1 MSELRVDKIFPKDG
15 ITAGTFNAG
24 GIIQIKYGESSDQST
39 YSFANNVHAPQPIH
53 SVSITPT
60 SASNKILIFGK
71 MSANCT
77 SQAAMAYEW
86 SVFLRRGS
94 STFIGGN
101 TDPGGLHKSDN
112 CQASMINCPE
122 GGSTTNYTYL
132 DSPATTSTVTYYNC
146 LQGGESQTYAANRG
160 KTTAHGNY
168 VFSNTGN
175 SSLLLLEVA
184 A

>member
-39 YSFANNVHAPQPIH
+39 YSFNNQTFGPVTIH

-60 SASNKILIFGK
+60 SASNKILIIGK
-71 MSANCT
+71 LSAVCT
-77 SQAAMAYEW
+77 SSQAMNMEW
-86 SVFLRRGS
+86 SVFLKRGS
-94 STFIGGN
+94 TVIGGN
-101 TDPGGLHKSDN
+101 SDPGGLMKGDG
-112 CQASMINCPE
+112 CQASMINVPE
-122 GGSTTNYTYL
+122 AGSTTNYTYL
-132 DSPATTSTVTYYNC
+132 DSPATTSAVTYHNC
-146 LQGGESQTYAANRG
+146 LQGGESHTYAANRPYNSS
-160 KTTAHGNY
+160 HGNY
-168 VFSNTGN
+168 NFTNTGN